1 MRGTFRARVRRS
13 MLELLDNIDLPEDT
27 VEHLH
32 YERNHQDKGKGLLF
46 PAVSQDTECKGP
58 M

>member
-1 MRGTFRARVRRS
+1 

-32 YERNHQDKGKGLLF
+32 YERNHQDKGKVLLF